1 MFLKVVL
8 FCSQGLGRI
17 YRQVQWKFYYLNKGK
32 FMGLSNEIW
41 FILIFLAVPVQ
52 QVKMF
57 WSKLA
62 VWRYLSSSVFLT
74 FWNLLVVCFEQI
86 GWPLVRASQSA
97 LKRLS
102 LECVYKKQMVAVLP
116 FQIVSSEKLFIL
128 SLRRLRVNA
137 NLWPIDSFYMSG
149 DEKAKKC
156 CVIAAN
162 IVFCCQFSIQI

>member
-8 FCSQGLGRI
+8 FCFEGLGRI
-17 YRQVQWKFYYLNKGK
+17 YRQVQWKIYYLNNDK

-62 VWRYLSSSVFLT
+62 VRRYLSSSVFLT
-74 FWNLLVVCFEQI
+74 FWNLLVVCFEQT
-86 GWPLVRASQSA
+86 GWPLVGASQSA

-149 DEKAKKC
+149 DEKAKKY

-162 IVFCCQFSIQI
+162 IVFRCQFLIQI